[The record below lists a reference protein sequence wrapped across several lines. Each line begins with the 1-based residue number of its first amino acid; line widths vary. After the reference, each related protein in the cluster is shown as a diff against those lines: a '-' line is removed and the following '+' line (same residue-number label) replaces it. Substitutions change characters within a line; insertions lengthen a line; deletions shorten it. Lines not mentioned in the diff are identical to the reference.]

1 MPIEFTSF
9 ISGGLIFAGCTSGV
23 NVWREWANPTDDY
36 WPNIGA
42 SSTADDSSAEGH
54 RSYILR
60 LPTGTNSNS
69 SMSSNAPWQSMA
81 KVNAFKFGAGSS
93 VLFEGGQSFTGC
105 LKFSS
110 RTNVRVLACR
120 R

>member
-9 ISGGLIFAGCTSGV
+9 ISGGLIFAGFTSGV

-60 LPTGTNSNS
+60 LTNGNRLQFQHVVQCS
-69 SMSSNAPWQSMA
+69 
-81 KVNAFKFGAGSS
+81 
-93 VLFEGGQSFTGC
+93 
-105 LKFSS
+105 
-110 RTNVRVLACR
+110 LAEHGES
-120 R
+120 